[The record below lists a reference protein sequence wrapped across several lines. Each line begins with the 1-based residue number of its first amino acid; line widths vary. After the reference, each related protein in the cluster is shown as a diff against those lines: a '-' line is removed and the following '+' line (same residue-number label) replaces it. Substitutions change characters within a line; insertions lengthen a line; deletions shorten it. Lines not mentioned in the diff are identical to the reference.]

1 MRTLLFSWDF
11 ELLGEFYFEAGKLD
25 HFSLSHGGEQRLGAQ
40 VRTWQTLGIALIERG
55 LERGDAKGTTCI
67 TSRQILLSNPDAE
80 AAFFCWAA
88 EEGYPVIHVPDR
100 LFPAWQKLCS
110 LPLEP
115 EERFAA
121 LNALRSAPHALFS
134 AWEKAID
141 LSYAGR

>member
-1 MRTLLFSWDF
+1 MCTLLFSWDF

-25 HFSLSHGGEQRLGAQ
+25 HFSLSHGGEERLGAQ
-40 VRTWQTLGIALIERG
+40 VRAWQTLGMTLIERG
-55 LERGDAKGTTCI
+55 LERGDAKGTAFTA
-67 TSRQILLSNPDAE
+67 SRQILLSNPEAE

-88 EEGYPVIHVPDR
+88 DAGYSVIHVLDR

-115 EERFAA
+115 EERFAS
-121 LNALRSAPHALFS
+121 LNALRNAPHAVFS

-141 LSYAGR
+141 QSYADR